1 MSRRFKWILIALLII
16 GIIAFIAWRFIN
28 PTGPVLDPVNN
39 EIRDRATKDW
49 TALEASVDKNPLNDV
64 FFGDMHVHT
73 AYSFDAYIG
82 GTTGTPDQAY
92 QFAQG
97 TAIPVLGES
106 VKIKRPLDFAAV
118 TDHSEYLGE
127 LYTVNVPEA
136 PGYNTLHPRVIRGI
150 GIDTAKQQEFFLK
163 MLRNTGNA
171 TKNHPRFFRGFET
184 TIAAWDIALEAAE
197 DHYKPGEFTT
207 FAAYEWTLGIGMMHG
222 HRNVFF
228 RDMVV
233 PDYPISAIEAT
244 DEEQLWQSL
253 DGFRKDGS
261 TVMAVPHNTNL
272 SGGFAFPEQR
282 ADGSPI
288 DRAYVEQRNANEP
301 LVEIHQAKGNSEV
314 YASFWENDEFADFEN
329 YNQGPPLINNFVRHT
344 LKRGLKYQDEF
355 GTNPYKYGLIGSTD
369 SHNATPGNTEEDDD
383 YIGNHCQIDLR
394 AETRVSRDWILD
406 REVKTHV
413 AVNPG
418 GLMAVWAPANTRS
431 DIYDAMARKETYATS
446 GTRIKVRFFGGYN
459 FESRYE
465 NYDELV
471 EDGYDKGVAM
481 GSDISLEEQSGEFS
495 NSRGPQFI
503 AWASKDP
510 INANLDR
517 IQIIKGWYE
526 DGDMKEKIYDVALSD
541 ERRVN
546 VDGTVDRLTDVVDLE
561 SGAVDE
567 SLGNAE
573 LSVVW
578 RDPDFDPSVDAFYYA
593 RVLEVE
599 TPRYSLWDEIR
610 HGVSY
615 PASVPK
621 TIQERAWSSP
631 IWYNA
636 PR

>member
-1 MSRRFKWILIALLII
+1 MS
-16 GIIAFIAWRFIN
+16 GI
-28 PTGPVLDPVNN
+28 
-39 EIRDRATKDW
+39 
-49 TALEASVDKNPLNDV
+49 PL
-64 FFGDMHVHT
+64 
-73 AYSFDAYIG
+73 S
-82 GTTGTPDQAY
+82 
-92 QFAQG
+92 
-97 TAIPVLGES
+97 
-106 VKIKRPLDFAAV
+106 
-118 TDHSEYLGE
+118 
-127 LYTVNVPEA
+127 
-136 PGYNTLHPRVIRGI
+136 
-150 GIDTAKQQEFFLK
+150 
-163 MLRNTGNA
+163 
-171 TKNHPRFFRGFET
+171 
-184 TIAAWDIALEAAE
+184 
-197 DHYKPGEFTT
+197 
-207 FAAYEWTLGIGMMHG
+207 
-222 HRNVFF
+222 
-228 RDMVV
+228 
-233 PDYPISAIEAT
+233 
-244 DEEQLWQSL
+244 
-253 DGFRKDGS
+253 
-261 TVMAVPHNTNL
+261 
-272 SGGFAFPEQR
+272 
-282 ADGSPI
+282 
-288 DRAYVEQRNANEP
+288 
-301 LVEIHQAKGNSEV
+301 
-314 YASFWENDEFADFEN
+314 
-329 YNQGPPLINNFVRHT
+329 
-344 LKRGLKYQDEF
+344 RGLKYQDEF

-636 PR
+636 ER